1 MKLQTLVEDVDTQ
14 QALDHMASAAALFL
28 QRQVGR
34 MAPTE
39 NQGVRSGDVRIEKDY
54 SYQINGDKVQADV
67 ALVVGAA
74 HPNVESLVTDIQD
87 RLSQYM
93 DATIKHLHVNAQLLN
108 VNGGSAYK
116 IGNKVLRVTVHH
128 GFSHSAVLVY
138 QK

>member
-1 MKLQTLVEDVDTQ
+1 MKLQTLMEDMDAQ
-14 QALDHMASAAALFL
+14 QALEHMASAAALFL
-28 QRQVGR
+28 QRQIGR
-34 MAPTE
+34 IAPTE
-39 NQGVRSGDVRIEKDY
+39 NQGARSGDVRIEKDY

-67 ALVVGAA
+67 ALVIGAA
-74 HPNVESLVTDIQD
+74 HPNVESLAVDIQD

-116 IGNKVLRVTVHH
+116 IGNKILRVTVHH